1 MAEELPRK
9 ALPDRA
15 HMRPETRPAIP
26 QLGAGLNRR
35 GGAQARAGSGARGER
50 SGSSAPSAERRPPL
64 HAAPLPSLLAGV
76 RVPAVGLPGELCSA
90 PLSASPRSSRE
101 DGRWEQKL
109 FL

>member
-35 GGAQARAGSGARGER
+35 GEGEPGPEAGLGRAEWVLCALCRARASTARG
-50 SGSSAPSAERRPPL
+50 
-64 HAAPLPSLLAGV
+64 AAALPARQGPHPGAGLAGATLLGPSQSV
-76 RVPAVGLPGELCSA
+76 
-90 PLSASPRSSRE
+90 SPRSSRE
-101 DGRWEQKL
+101 DARWEQKP